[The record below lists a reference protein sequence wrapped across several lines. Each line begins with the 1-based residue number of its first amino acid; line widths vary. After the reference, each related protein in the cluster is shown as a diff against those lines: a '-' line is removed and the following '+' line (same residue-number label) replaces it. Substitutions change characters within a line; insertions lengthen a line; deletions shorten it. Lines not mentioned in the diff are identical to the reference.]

1 MTNSVSD
8 GFLTQRAV
16 RANFTVSKCMPDFK
30 PLWAENYYFWSC
42 NLTCRDFCCCSYFGC
57 FLRWYRF
64 FASLQAHQ
72 VVDQEWVRK
81 HFKRRKPII
90 KPFFSL
96 SPLNFFRR
104 SGRVQ
109 HCRIRSSS
117 DGDTVKY
124 YLTDNLTFDSIYDL
138 IQHYKE
144 AHLRCAEFELRLTD
158 AVPNPSPHETKGYV
172 QQKTSTKVVMTVS
185 FALF

>member
-1 MTNSVSD
+1 MLEET
-8 GFLTQRAV
+8 LKRIKAV
-16 RANFTVSKCMPDFK
+16 KYLSFPYP
-30 PLWAENYYFWSC
+30 PL
-42 NLTCRDFCCCSYFGC
+42 
-57 FLRWYRF
+57 
-64 FASLQAHQ
+64 H
-72 VVDQEWVRK
+72 
-81 HFKRRKPII
+81 I
-90 KPFFSL
+90 
-96 SPLNFFRR
+96 FRR

-158 AVPNPSPHETKGYV
+158 AVPNPSPHENKEYV
-172 QQKTSTKVVMTVS
+172 QQKASTRAVMIQNIFV
-185 FALF
+185 FF

>member
-1 MTNSVSD
+1 MKVTIFNPVI
-8 GFLTQRAV
+8 LLV
-16 RANFTVSKCMPDFK
+16 RIFVAI
-30 PLWAENYYFWSC
+30 L
-42 NLTCRDFCCCSYFGC
+42 
-57 FLRWYRF
+57 RF
-64 FASLQAHQ
+64 FYEMTQISCLFTSSPSSWPRTGEEMLQKRKTCYKTSFPYASLHC
-72 VVDQEWVRK
+72 
-81 HFKRRKPII
+81 
-90 KPFFSL
+90 
-96 SPLNFFRR
+96 FRR

-158 AVPNPSPHETKGYV
+158 AVPNPSPHETKEYV
-172 QQKTSTKVVMTVS
+172 QQKARTRVVMSVS

>member
-1 MTNSVSD
+1 M
-8 GFLTQRAV
+8 
-16 RANFTVSKCMPDFK
+16 
-30 PLWAENYYFWSC
+30 
-42 NLTCRDFCCCSYFGC
+42 
-57 FLRWYRF
+57 
-64 FASLQAHQ
+64 
-72 VVDQEWVRK
+72 
-81 HFKRRKPII
+81 
-90 KPFFSL
+90 
-96 SPLNFFRR
+96 
-104 SGRVQ
+104 Q

-158 AVPNPSPHETKGYV
+158 AVPNPSPHETKEYV
-172 QQKTSTKVVMTVS
+172 QEKASTGVVMSVS